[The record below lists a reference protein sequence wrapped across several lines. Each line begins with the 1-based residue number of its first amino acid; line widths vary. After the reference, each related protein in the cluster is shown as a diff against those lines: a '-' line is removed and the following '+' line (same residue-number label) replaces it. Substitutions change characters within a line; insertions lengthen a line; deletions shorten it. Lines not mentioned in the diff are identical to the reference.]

1 MNKIKIFLSVIVL
14 LGYFSSCTNN
24 NKTGTN
30 SWNSSSASNVVK
42 NDESKP
48 TVKDEAYYKSKGY
61 QVFPEFQFAVKCPAI
76 LEDISKQSNDDFDFN
91 YAGGTDD
98 TFYQIM
104 IIKIP
109 AGRLDYSKEEY
120 QEFLQGMFGSA
131 RGGGR
136 TVLWGDEN
144 LPAFLIDDYIQQGH
158 NGRGIAV
165 VRNGKVYTFNVIT
178 KGNLETTFNN
188 FTNNVIFLDKLN
200 EPTGQKYHSEVEDL
214 GQETYQTFASAGFR
228 VKCNCNLF
236 LNTTFMD
243 RAKQQGVNNII
254 AAYACAE
261 NEDDPAIGTIININ
275 IYDVSEDY
283 KAIPESE
290 YSRLAEMVLKQYA
303 SQLSNSG
310 ITNNYTYTTY
320 QGVQALEYTFDQ
332 MGLPTK
338 AIIFHKN
345 KKSYLLQVGTRNNL
359 AAKYTSL
366 KNNFE
371 VI

>member
-1 MNKIKIFLSVIVL
+1 MTISIFTILGIILLWFIFNKSGGGDDKQDKGNDKELEVINQDNTSQINTPKAEVIEQRNVKKSEFWGLSLQLVLLTIVVIFTIIGIIQIIERYNDTSLGSNKIGEVSQL
-14 LGYFSSCTNN
+14 
-24 NKTGTN
+24 
-30 SWNSSSASNVVK
+30 
-42 NDESKP
+42 
-48 TVKDEAYYKSKGY
+48 
-61 QVFPEFQFAVKCPAI
+61 
-76 LEDISKQSNDDFDFN
+76 
-91 YAGGTDD
+91 
-98 TFYQIM
+98 
-104 IIKIP
+104 
-109 AGRLDYSKEEY
+109 
-120 QEFLQGMFGSA
+120 QE
-131 RGGGR
+131 
-136 TVLWGDEN
+136 
-144 LPAFLIDDYIQQGH
+144 P
-158 NGRGIAV
+158 
-165 VRNGKVYTFNVIT
+165 
-178 KGNLETTFNN
+178 TTFHN
-188 FTNNVIFLDKLN
+188 KLN
-200 EPTGQKYHSEVEDL
+200 EPTEQKNHLEVENL
-214 GQETYQTFASAGFR
+214 EQGTYQTFASAGFR

-236 LNTTFMD
+236 LNTTFMKM
-243 RAKQQGVNNII
+243 AKQQGVNNII

-261 NEDDPAIGTIININ
+261 NEDDPAIGVIININ

-310 ITNNYTYTTY
+310 ITDNYTYTTY